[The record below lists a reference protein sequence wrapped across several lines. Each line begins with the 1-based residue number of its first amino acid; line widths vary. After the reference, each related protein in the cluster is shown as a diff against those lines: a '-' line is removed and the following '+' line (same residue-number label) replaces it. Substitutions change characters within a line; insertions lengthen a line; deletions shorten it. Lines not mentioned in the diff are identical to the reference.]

1 MSTKT
6 KLVEIKDQIE
16 ILLEERREI
25 INRISIERNR
35 YRQQKLHSAIES
47 LSGKYCVITD
57 NDGDVVV
64 ISNFTA
70 SRYANPPFDI
80 KSICYTSI
88 RINELLDKEG
98 TVYLAATPNSTSYDL
113 DIEELISNVVS
124 REKYDTA
131 LAKLIF
137 EFIKL
142 ADEEV

>member
-16 ILLEERREI
+16 ILSEERRELI
-25 INRISIERNR
+25 DKISIKRNR
-35 YRQQKLHSAIES
+35 YRQQKLRSAIES

-70 SRYANPPFDI
+70 SRYASAPFDI
-80 KSICYTSI
+80 ISICYTSI
-88 RINELLDKEG
+88 RIDELLDEEG
-98 TVYLAATPNSTSYDL
+98 AVYLAATPNSTSYDL
-113 DIEELISNVVS
+113 DIEELISNIVS
-124 REKYDTA
+124 REEYDTA
-131 LAKLIF
+131 LAKLIS

-142 ADEEV
+142 TDEEV